1 MTSSYAHVMDRQAT
15 ISSRLESPITAN
27 LENLQAKK
35 NFSVSHLLDLE
46 EAREMVGSQADESVG
61 ETGRT
66 MLESPGLTSGSD
78 TTQQENEQL
87 NSEEKKKRK
96 QRRNRTTFNSSQ
108 LQALERV
115 FERTHYPDAFV
126 REDLARRVNLTEARV
141 QVWFQNRRA
150 KFRRNERAMLASKN
164 ASLLKSYSG
173 DVTAVEQPIVPRPA
187 PRPNDYLS
195 WGSAAPYSTMATYPP
210 TCANTTST
218 QGMNMANSIANLR
231 LKAKEYSL
239 NQIVKTAQGLLF
251 GEQINEQ
258 GSAKSVRS
266 GRRSVWMLS
275 GRSVSPFRQPG
286 PADLKCF
293 QMCVGCDP
301 FAPPPAPS
309 PQAWGPGPL
318 HQG

>member
-1 MTSSYAHVMDRQAT
+1 MTSSYVHVLERQPAVLPT
-15 ISSRLESPITAN
+15 RLESPGN
-27 LENLQAKK
+27 LDSLQAKK

-46 EAREMVGSQADESVG
+46 EAGDLVAAQTDEGVG
-61 ETGRT
+61 ESGRSL
-66 MLESPGLTSGSD
+66 LESPGLTSGSD
-78 TTQQENEQL
+78 TQQQDGDQL

-150 KFRRNERAMLASKN
+150 KFRRNERAMLANKN

-187 PRPNDYLS
+187 PRPTDYLS
-195 WGSAAPYSTMATYPP
+195 WGTASPYSAMASYSASCTNASP
-210 TCANTTST
+210 A

-239 NQIVKTAQGLLF
+239 QRNQVPTV
-251 GEQINEQ
+251 N
-258 GSAKSVRS
+258 
-266 GRRSVWMLS
+266 
-275 GRSVSPFRQPG
+275 
-286 PADLKCF
+286 
-293 QMCVGCDP
+293 
-301 FAPPPAPS
+301 
-309 PQAWGPGPL
+309 
-318 HQG
+318 

>member
-1 MTSSYAHVMDRQAT
+1 MTSSYAHVMDRQST
-15 ISSRLESPITAN
+15 LPNRLESSITAN
-27 LENLQAKK
+27 QDHLQAKK

-46 EAREMVGSQADESVG
+46 EAREMVGTQAEESVG
-61 ETGRT
+61 EAGRS

-164 ASLLKSYSG
+164 ASLLKSFSG
-173 DVTAVEQPIVPRPA
+173 EVTAVEQPIVPRPA

-195 WGSAAPYSTMATYPP
+195 WGSSPSYSAMATYSPS
-210 TCANTTST
+210 CAANNTA

-239 NQIVKTAQGLLF
+239 NQHILAMNVQFWLQSVTYGTNMAQRDSLQSAIGNMTMLVI
-251 GEQINEQ
+251 INNQ
-258 GSAKSVRS
+258 A
-266 GRRSVWMLS
+266 L
-275 GRSVSPFRQPG
+275 G
-286 PADLKCF
+286 PESC
-293 QMCVGCDP
+293 
-301 FAPPPAPS
+301 
-309 PQAWGPGPL
+309 
-318 HQG
+318 

>member
-1 MTSSYAHVMDRQAT
+1 MTSSYAHVMDRQVT
-15 ISSRLESPITAN
+15 LPNRLETAITAN
-27 LENLQAKK
+27 QDHLQAKK

-46 EAREMVGSQADESVG
+46 EAREMVGAQAEESAG
-61 ETGRT
+61 EAGRSL
-66 MLESPGLTSGSD
+66 LESPGLTSGSD

-164 ASLLKSYSG
+164 ASLLKSFSG
-173 DVTAVEQPIVPRPA
+173 EVTAVEQPIVPRPA

-195 WGSAAPYSTMATYPP
+195 WGSSPSYSAMATYSPS
-210 TCANTTST
+210 CANNTTA

-239 NQIVKTAQGLLF
+239 NQVPTV
-251 GEQINEQ
+251 N
-258 GSAKSVRS
+258 
-266 GRRSVWMLS
+266 
-275 GRSVSPFRQPG
+275 
-286 PADLKCF
+286 
-293 QMCVGCDP
+293 
-301 FAPPPAPS
+301 
-309 PQAWGPGPL
+309 
-318 HQG
+318 

>member
-15 ISSRLESPITAN
+15 LPNRLESPITSN
-27 LENLQAKK
+27 LDNLQAKK

-46 EAREMVGSQADESVG
+46 EAGEMVGTQADESVG
-61 ETGRT
+61 ETGRS

-78 TTQQENEQL
+78 TTQQENEQM
-87 NSEEKKKRK
+87 NTEEKKKRK

-173 DVTAVEQPIVPRPA
+173 EVTAVEQPIVPRPA
-187 PRPNDYLS
+187 PRPNDYLWYPMPEGGPVRVPQKMLPS
-195 WGSAAPYSTMATYPP
+195 ENNAMATYPP
-210 TCANTTST
+210 TCSNTNTS

-239 NQIVKTAQGLLF
+239 NQVPTV
-251 GEQINEQ
+251 N
-258 GSAKSVRS
+258 
-266 GRRSVWMLS
+266 
-275 GRSVSPFRQPG
+275 
-286 PADLKCF
+286 
-293 QMCVGCDP
+293 
-301 FAPPPAPS
+301 
-309 PQAWGPGPL
+309 
-318 HQG
+318 